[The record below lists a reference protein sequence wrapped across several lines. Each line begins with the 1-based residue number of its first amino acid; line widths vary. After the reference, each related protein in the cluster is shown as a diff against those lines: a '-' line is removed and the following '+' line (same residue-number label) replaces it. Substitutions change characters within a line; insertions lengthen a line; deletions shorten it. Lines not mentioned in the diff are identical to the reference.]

1 MGLPLKA
8 WRDPQPVEVP
18 DDLRAA
24 VGGHPLVAAQLAR
37 RGITTPEAARRF
49 LDPLYYAP
57 ASPAEL
63 PDMEQA
69 VERIRRALQHQETIL
84 IWGDFDVDGQTAT
97 ALLVSALQGRG
108 ARLRHH
114 IPNRFDEGHGIHL
127 QTLRGLLEGIDV
139 LLTCDTGVAAHQSI
153 DYARSRGVDVV
164 VTDHHALPET
174 LPSAQAV
181 VNPMRLPEHHPL
193 RELSGVGTAY
203 KLVEALFGAATVE
216 PLLDLV
222 ALGLVAD
229 VMVLVDDTR
238 YLLQCGLET
247 LRRAER
253 LGLALMMERVEINPL
268 EVNEGHLGFALAP
281 RLNALGRLADAAPAV
296 ELLTTADRSR
306 AALLVNQLE
315 GYNAERKLLSNQVYE
330 GVQSQLER
338 DPALLEYAALV
349 IAHPG
354 WHTGVIGVVA
364 GRLAEQYRRPV
375 VLLSIHGEA
384 AQGSARSVRG
394 CDITQVLKRL
404 SGLLTRFGGHTMAA
418 GLSLPAENIPQF
430 RRQLSRLVREQ
441 LGAQA
446 AADSTLAVDA
456 LVSLPE
462 VTLELAEQINRLAPF
477 GNGSPPPVLVAERVR
492 VARQRTLGRRAEHLE
507 LAVEDEAGTRRRVLW
522 WNYAGQEP
530 PAGLF
535 DLAYTLR
542 LSRYRAKADA
552 QIEWLDARA
561 LEDEAVDLGAGAAGY
576 TVIDYRSHPDPES
589 QLKQVLAEHPGAFL
603 WREGAGGLSRREL
616 QPARALIVWE
626 PPPGPDE
633 WAAALEAVQPETVI
647 VFGIDPAWDTL
658 NAFLTRLAGL
668 VKYALNRLDGRV
680 DLGRLAAS
688 MNHRDSTARAGLD
701 WLAADGQI
709 RLEVGEDTSQYR
721 VSAVGQADPAR
732 REVIQRRLEGLLAE
746 TRAYRAFWL
755 GTVRGG

>member
-1 MGLPLKA
+1 M
-8 WRDPQPVEVP
+8 
-18 DDLRAA
+18 
-24 VGGHPLVAAQLAR
+24 AAQLVR
-37 RGITTPEAARRF
+37 RGIVTAEAARRF
-49 LDPLYYAP
+49 LDPLHYVP
-57 ASPAEL
+57 ASPAAL
-63 PDMEQA
+63 PDMEAA
-69 VERIRRALQHQETIL
+69 VERIRRALQRQETIL

-108 ARLRHH
+108 AYLRHH

-127 QTLRGLLEGIDV
+127 ETLRRLLDGVDV
-139 LLTCDTGVAAHQSI
+139 LLTCDTGIAAHESI
-153 DYARSRGVDVV
+153 DYAQNRGVDVV
-164 VTDHHALPET
+164 VTDHHALPAT
-174 LPSAQAV
+174 LPQAQAV

-203 KLVEALFGAATVE
+203 KLVEALFGAAAVE

-253 LGLALMMERVEINPL
+253 LGLALMMERAEINPL

-296 ELLTTADRSR
+296 ELLTTTDRSR
-306 AALLVNQLE
+306 ALTLVNQLE

-330 GVQSQLER
+330 GVQAQLER
-338 DPALLEYAALV
+338 DPALLDYAALV

-354 WHTGVIGVVA
+354 WHSGVIGVVA

-384 AQGSARSVRG
+384 AQGSARSVEG
-394 CDITQVLKRL
+394 CDITQALRSL

-418 GLSLPAENIPQF
+418 GLSLPAEKIPEF
-430 RRQLSRLVREQ
+430 RRQLSRQVREQ

-446 AADSTLAVDA
+446 AGDPTLVVDA
-456 LVSLPE
+456 LVNLPE
-462 VTLELAEQINRLAPF
+462 ITLELAEEINRLAPF

-492 VARQRTLGRRAEHLE
+492 AARQRTLGRRAEHLE
-507 LAVEDEAGTRRRVLW
+507 LTVEDETGTRRRVLW
-522 WNYAGQEP
+522 WNHAGQEP

-542 LSRYRAKADA
+542 LSRYRGQPDA

-561 LEDEAVDLGAGAAGY
+561 LEDERIEMSARAAAY
-576 TVIDYRSHPDPES
+576 AVIDCRSHPDPEGHL
-589 QLKQVLAEHPGAFL
+589 QRVLAEHPDAIL

-616 QPARALIVWE
+616 RPARTLVVWE

-633 WAAALEAVQPETVI
+633 WSAALEAVQPETVI
-647 VFGIDPAWDTL
+647 VFGIDAEWERLP
-658 NAFLTRLAGL
+658 AFLTRLAGL
-668 VKYALNRLDGRV
+668 VKYALNRLEGWV

-688 MNHRDSTARAGLD
+688 MNHRESTTWAGLE

-709 RLEVGEDTSQYR
+709 RLETGAEAGQYR
-721 VSAVGQADPAR
+721 VSAPGQTDPAR
-732 REVIQRRLEGLLAE
+732 RESIQRRLEGLLAE
-746 TRAYRAFWL
+746 TRAYRSFWL
-755 GTVRGG
+755 GMAGG

>member
-1 MGLPLKA
+1 MAKT
-8 WRDPQPVEVP
+8 WRDPQPIEVP
-18 DDLRAA
+18 DELRAA
-24 VGGHPLVAAQLAR
+24 VGGHPLVAAQLVR
-37 RGITTPEAARRF
+37 RGIVTAEAARRF
-49 LDPLYYAP
+49 LDPLHYAP
-57 ASPAEL
+57 ASPADL

-69 VERIRRALQHQETIL
+69 VERIRRALQRQETIL

-108 ARLRHH
+108 AHLRHH

-127 QTLRGLLEGIDV
+127 ETLRGLLDGVDV
-139 LLTCDTGVAAHQSI
+139 LLTCDTGVAAHESI
-153 DYARSRGVDVV
+153 EYARSRGVDVV
-164 VTDHHALPET
+164 VTDHHALPDT
-174 LPSAQAV
+174 LPQAEAV

-203 KLVEALFGAATVE
+203 KLVEALFGAAAVE

-229 VMVLVDDTR
+229 VMVLADDTR

-253 LGLALMMERVEINPL
+253 LGLALMMERAEINPL

-306 AALLVNQLE
+306 ALMLVNQLE

-330 GVQSQLER
+330 GVQAQLER
-338 DPALLEYAALV
+338 DPALLDYAALV

-354 WHTGVIGVVA
+354 WHSGVIGVVA

-384 AQGSARSVRG
+384 AQGSARSVQG
-394 CDITQVLKRL
+394 CDISRALKRL
-404 SGLLTRFGGHTMAA
+404 AGLLTRYGGHTMAA
-418 GLSLPAENIPQF
+418 GLSLPAENVPEF

-441 LGAQA
+441 LGARA
-446 AADSTLAVDA
+446 VEASTLAVDA

-462 VTLELAEQINRLAPF
+462 VTLELAEQIDRLAPF
-477 GNGSPPPVLVAERVR
+477 GNGSPPPALVAERVR
-492 VARQRTLGRRAEHLE
+492 VARQRALGRRAEHLE
-507 LAVEDEAGTRRRVLW
+507 LTVEDEAGTRRRVLW
-522 WNYAGQEP
+522 WNHAGQEP

-542 LSRYRAKADA
+542 LSRYRGQPDA
-552 QIEWLDARA
+552 QVEWLDARA
-561 LEDEAVDLGAGAAGY
+561 LEDEAVDLGAGAAAY
-576 TVIDYRSHPDPES
+576 TVIDYRSHPDPAS
-589 QLKQVLAEHPGAFL
+589 QLKRVLAEHPGAIL
-603 WREGAGGLSRREL
+603 WREGGGGLSRGEL
-616 QPARALIVWE
+616 RPARTLIVWE

-633 WAAALEAVQPETVI
+633 WAGALDAVQPETVI
-647 VFGIDPAWDTL
+647 VFGVDPGWDTL

-668 VKYALNRLDGRV
+668 VKYALKRLDGQI

-688 MNHRDSTARAGLD
+688 MNHRESTARTGLE

-709 RLEVGEDTSQYR
+709 RLEAGQEPGIYR
-721 VSAVGQADPAR
+721 VSAPGEADPAR
-732 REVIQRRLEGLLAE
+732 REAIQQRVEGLLAE
-746 TRAYRAFWL
+746 TRAYRAFW
-755 GTVRGG
+755 GKTVRSS